1 MNSEAIQLTNAVKRY
16 IKSLESA
23 SPVVNRTHLELR
35 TLREVFGVNA
45 TDDEIDRQFT
55 ERAHQASKI
64 ECAEW
69 DSFSPQPLTVNGVPF
84 GVLMPRMTQAQ
95 IAATPGIQ
103 GWSAPLTETRRP
115 GQ

>member
-1 MNSEAIQLTNAVKRY
+1 MNRHLVNAVKSY
-16 IKSLESA
+16 IVSLESS
-23 SPVVNRTHLELR
+23 SPVVNRTHQVLR
-35 TLREVFGVNA
+35 TLREVFGTTE

-55 ERAHQASKI
+55 ERRYAATRI

-69 DSFSPQPLTVNGVPF
+69 DSFKPQPLYVDGVCI
-84 GVLMPRMTQAQ
+84 GQLMPRMTQAQ

-103 GWSAPLTETRRP
+103 GWSAPETETRLP